1 MQSSF
6 GYAIRYISTSTLRP
20 TANWYRQYDIPLNH
34 ITPGLKM
41 VLTAQLM
48 FAAACTLTKLSMLML
63 VRRMLCT
70 ASLAWRRITLLA
82 ITVVSTQG
90 TVFCITVIFQCRSVT
105 LGFPPHNPH
114 PSQLLTLGI
123 KTAPRLLES
132 EQRATT
138 QLHQS
143 GFLSARGRHHQH
155 SDRFR
160 RCPPP
165 NSNNL
170 VTPDAHPTSTRHN
183 HTL

>member
-6 GYAIRYISTSTLRP
+6 GYAIRYVSASTWPP
-20 TANWYRQYDIPLNH
+20 TVNSYKQYDIPLDH

-70 ASLAWRRITLLA
+70 ASLVWRRITLLA
-82 ITVVSTQG
+82 VMVVSIQG

-105 LGFPPHNPH
+105 LLTVQIFPPT
-114 PSQLLTLGI
+114 SDFGI

-132 EQRATT
+132 EHRATA

-143 GFLSARGRHHQH
+143 SVLSAHGRHHQY
-155 SDRFR
+155 SD
-160 RCPPP
+160 
-165 NSNNL
+165 
-170 VTPDAHPTSTRHN
+170 
-183 HTL
+183 

>member
-1 MQSSF
+1 
-6 GYAIRYISTSTLRP
+6 
-20 TANWYRQYDIPLNH
+20 
-34 ITPGLKM
+34 M

-70 ASLAWRRITLLA
+70 ASLMWRRITLLA
-82 ITVVSTQG
+82 ITVVSIQG
-90 TVFCITVIFQCRSVT
+90 TVFCITIIFQCRSVT
-105 LGFPPHNPH
+105 LITILALPL
-114 PSQLLTLGI
+114 QLLTLAGI

-132 EQRATT
+132 KQRATT

-143 GFLSARGRHHQH
+143 SVLSARGRHHQH
-155 SDRFR
+155 PDRFC

-170 VTPDAHPTSTRHN
+170 VTPDAHSSSAHHN
-183 HTL
+183 HALQSRVCVLWFRDTAHLLHV